1 MFKFGI
7 EHLHSPYREVVDA
20 LFKKL
25 LEYFGDKL
33 ISIIVFGSVARGEAR
48 KDSDID
54 LFLVIKDLPKS
65 RFERQDIFMKIED
78 EITHILDD
86 LRSKGYY
93 IDFSP
98 ILKTP
103 MEASKIIPI
112 YLDMIEDAIIIY
124 DKNFMVNILNRLRNK
139 LNELG
144 AERIRMGK
152 GWYWILKKNYKFGEV
167 IEIE

>member
-20 LFKKL
+20 LFKEL

-65 RFERQDIFMKIED
+65 RFERQDIFM
-78 EITHILDD
+78 
-86 LRSKGYY
+86 
-93 IDFSP
+93 
-98 ILKTP
+98 
-103 MEASKIIPI
+103 
-112 YLDMIEDAIIIY
+112 
-124 DKNFMVNILNRLRNK
+124 
-139 LNELG
+139 
-144 AERIRMGK
+144 
-152 GWYWILKKNYKFGEV
+152 
-167 IEIE
+167 

>member
-1 MFKFGI
+1 M
-7 EHLHSPYREVVDA
+7 
-20 LFKKL
+20 
-25 LEYFGDKL
+25 
-33 ISIIVFGSVARGEAR
+33 SIIVFGSVARGEAR

-103 MEASKIIPI
+103 MEASKISPI
-112 YLDMIEDAIIIY
+112 YLDMVEDAIIIY

>member
-7 EHLHSPYREVVDA
+7 EHLHSPYREVIDT
-20 LFKKL
+20 LFKEL

-48 KDSDID
+48 KDSDVD

-103 MEASKIIPI
+103 MEASKISPI
-112 YLDMIEDAIIIY
+112 YLDMVEDAIIVY
-124 DKNFMVNILNRLRNK
+124 DKNFMVNILNKLRNK

-144 AERIRMGK
+144 AERVRMGK